1 MVGFTGNDAISV
13 LVCNVVGAEKEIYY
27 HTNLNLAG
35 LCCFSMHSFHFCT
48 YITCRAFD
56 AINLRH
62 FFLDILSF
70 A

>member
-35 LCCFSMHSFHFCT
+35 LCCFSMHSFHFYT
-48 YITCRAFD
+48 YITCEPLMQS
-56 AINLRH
+56 IYNTP
-62 FFLDILSF
+62 
-70 A
+70 